1 MAGNVFNGTGTN
13 TSKENVFPVSQCI
26 PWLIVFIIEYLAIII
41 LNLITIIVLIK
52 NHKLQRRS
60 TYLII
65 HLAIVDLLVGAVSG
79 PEKIKWMGSFCNL
92 WSIGWKNPVLSLVF
106 SFVFPLASLVNLT
119 AISLE
124 RAHATFCPFK
134 HRFMKKWVYAVI
146 IILTWLIVTA
156 WIGIIMM
163 SNDFLIHFMMFSS
176 FFILMSVT
184 IVSYV
189 SIFVKVR
196 FHRQL
201 RHSNTARERKL
212 TSTLFIV
219 TIGSA
224 ITWFPLIIYLVV
236 FHPHS
241 AYNITR
247 RSLFHIERAAAVLFM
262 ANSVIN
268 PIIYA
273 MRMPE
278 LRQGIMQIIFRRNPI
293 RLNLADIPLR

>member
-1 MAGNVFNGTGTN
+1 MAGNVFNSTGTN
-13 TSKENVFPVSQCI
+13 TSKGNVFSVSQCI
-26 PWLIVFIIEYLAIII
+26 PWLVVFIIEYLAIII

-52 NHKLQRRS
+52 NQKLQRRS
-60 TYLII
+60 TYLIV
-65 HLAIVDLLVGAVSG
+65 HLAIVDLLVGAVSA

-106 SFVFPLASLVNLT
+106 SFAFPLASLVNLT

-146 IILTWLIVTA
+146 IILIWLIVAA

-163 SNDFLIHFMMFSS
+163 SNDFLIHFMMFSA
-176 FFILMSVT
+176 FFILMSLT

-219 TIGSA
+219 TNRICN
-224 ITWFPLIIYLVV
+224 YLV
-236 FHPHS
+236 S
-241 AYNITR
+241 TDNISSCVSSPF
-247 RSLFHIERAAAVLFM
+247 SLQYYQAV
-262 ANSVIN
+262 
-268 PIIYA
+268 IISH
-273 MRMPE
+273 
-278 LRQGIMQIIFRRNPI
+278 
-293 RLNLADIPLR
+293 

>member
-1 MAGNVFNGTGTN
+1 M
-13 TSKENVFPVSQCI
+13 
-26 PWLIVFIIEYLAIII
+26 
-41 LNLITIIVLIK
+41 
-52 NHKLQRRS
+52 
-60 TYLII
+60 
-65 HLAIVDLLVGAVSG
+65 SG

-146 IILTWLIVTA
+146 IILTWLTVTA

-184 IVSYV
+184 IVAYV